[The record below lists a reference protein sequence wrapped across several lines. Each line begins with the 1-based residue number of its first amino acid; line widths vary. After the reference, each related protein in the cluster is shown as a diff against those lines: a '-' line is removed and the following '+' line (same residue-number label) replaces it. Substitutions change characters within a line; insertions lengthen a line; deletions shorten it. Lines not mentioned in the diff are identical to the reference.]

1 MIHDSLQLPIAN
13 SNKKGL
19 IYYCMWV
26 WSLLITASVV
36 LSPRLGESGFLKYIR
51 IDDILFPVTA
61 AATLVLLY
69 SLRPIKKIIVAFL
82 YLYSFNAIVLL
93 VTHSSG
99 LNNVTLLEKSLP
111 FLKNIQYLIY
121 FCFVFTFAYR
131 ISNLKNYQQVIT
143 SIFLC
148 FIPNLFYGLFQV
160 STFNFS
166 GYYGLGILNEISP
179 TLAGSVFYFSIIICN
194 LIALIE
200 PKGSI
205 KCFWAFLGIVNFIF
219 VALAGSRGAF
229 LASIA
234 YYVILISHQIVNIR
248 TLIKPFGKTIL
259 SVIILFSLV
268 CFTFLVIIP
277 SFNTG
282 YGGINEI
289 LNQLPNR
296 YLELNPTNIEGEAR
310 LDNWT
315 NVLSMYAGTVNSF
328 PLLALFGL
336 GSGGTYEI
344 FGVLMN
350 AADSQFV
357 YVIVTGGL
365 IGFLLYLNAL
375 SKLYAFKKHKIPNN
389 FLGLKQTFIS
399 LFWSF
404 IVFSISQEVF
414 NLSKTGGLFWIM
426 SGLLLGVICKQT
438 KLNQT
443 FPII

>member
-1 MIHDSLQLPIAN
+1 MIYDSLQLPIAS

-19 IYYCMWV
+19 TYYCMWV
-26 WSLLITASVV
+26 WSLLVTASVV
-36 LSPRLGESGFLKYIR
+36 LSPRLGESGFLKFIR
-51 IDDILFPVTA
+51 VDDILFPVTA
-61 AATLVLLY
+61 IATLILLS

-82 YLYSFNAIVLL
+82 YLHLFNAIVLL
-93 VTHSSG
+93 VTHFSG
-99 LNNVTLLEKSLP
+99 LNNVSLLEKSLP
-111 FLKNIQYLIY
+111 LLKNIQYLIY
-121 FCFVFTFAYR
+121 FCFFFIFTYK
-131 ISNLKNYQQVIT
+131 INNIKHYQQVIT
-143 SIFLC
+143 SLFIC

-205 KCFWAFLGIVNFIF
+205 KCFWAFLSIINLIF
-219 VALAGSRGAF
+219 VALAGSRGAL

-234 YYVILISHQIVNIR
+234 YYIILSLYQLVNIR
-248 TLIKPFGKTIL
+248 TVIKRFGETII
-259 SVIILFSLV
+259 SVIILLLV
-268 CFTFLVIIP
+268 FCFVLLVIIP
-277 SFNTG
+277 FFNTG
-282 YGGINEI
+282 YGGSHEI

-296 YLELNPTNIEGEAR
+296 YLELNPTNIENEAR
-310 LDNWT
+310 LDNWS
-315 NVLSMYAGTVNSF
+315 NVLSMYAEVVNNF

-344 FGVLMN
+344 FGALIN

-365 IGFLLYLNAL
+365 IGVLLYINSLN
-375 SKLYAFKKHKIPNN
+375 KLYTSQNYKITSSY
-389 FLGLKQTFIS
+389 LGIKQTFTS

-404 IVFSISQEVF
+404 MVFSVSQEVF
-414 NLSKTGGLFWIM
+414 NLSKTGGLFWII
-426 SGLLLGVICKQT
+426 SGLLLGVLCKQT
-438 KLNQT
+438 KLNKNLQV
-443 FPII
+443 